1 MLKINNNYLKLENN
15 YLFAKISE
23 EKNKYIQ
30 KSDVSLIDLSIGD
43 VTLPL
48 VNKASEGIIKANNL
62 LSNINTFVGYPP
74 SSGHKFLKEQII
86 KNDYLNVKAKISK
99 EEIFISDSSK
109 SDISN
114 ILDIFSDKLNVAIQ
128 NPVYPVYLDSN
139 IMRGNNILYYSSI
152 DSLIYEIENND
163 DFIIDILYICS
174 PSNPTGEVVTKKQ
187 LEKIISLALKY
198 QFIIF
203 FDAAYEAFIQEN
215 NIPHSIYEIKNAK
228 RVAIEFKS
236 YSKTAGFT
244 PIRLSY
250 TIVPKEIKI
259 NKDITVNSLFKRLKD
274 TKYNGPSFLSE
285 YAIYNVYTSSAINEL
300 KENINYYTENTKI
313 LFDFFKSKHL
323 ILDENLCV
331 NSPYV
336 WIKTPNNMSS
346 WDYFYYLLDNFMILG
361 TPGIGFGKNGENHFR
376 FTGFGKRED
385 ILNAIDRLK

>member
-1 MLKINNNYLKLENN
+1 MLKINNNYLKLESN

-74 SSGHKFLKEQII
+74 SSGHEFLKEQII

-163 DFIIDILYICS
+163 DFIIDIVYICS
-174 PSNPTGEVVTKKQ
+174 PNNPTGEVVTKKQ
-187 LEKIISLALKY
+187 LEKLISLALKY
-198 QFIIF
+198 EFIIF
-203 FDAAYEAFIQEN
+203 FDAAYEAFIQEK

-285 YAIYNVYTSSAINEL
+285 YAIYNVYKSSAINEL

>member
-30 KSDVSLIDLSIGD
+30 KSDISLIDLSIGD

-48 VNKASEGIIKANNL
+48 VDKACEGIMKANSL

-74 SSGHKFLKEQII
+74 SSGHEFLKEQII
-86 KNDYLNVKAKISK
+86 KNDYLNVKTKISK

-114 ILDIFSDKLNVAIQ
+114 ILDVFSDKLNVAIQ

-163 DFIIDILYICS
+163 DFIIDIVYICS
-174 PSNPTGEVVTKKQ
+174 PNNPTGEVATKKQ
-187 LEKIISLALKY
+187 LEKLISLALKY
-198 QFIIF
+198 EFIIF
-203 FDAAYEAFIQEN
+203 FDAAYEAFIQEKN
-215 NIPHSIYEIKNAK
+215 TPHSIYEIKNAK

-285 YAIYNVYTSSAINEL
+285 YAIYNVYSSNAINEL
-300 KENINYYTENTKI
+300 KENINYYLENTKI

-323 ILDENLCV
+323 ISDENLCV

-361 TPGIGFGKNGENHFR
+361 TPGSGFGKNGENHFR

>member
-1 MLKINNNYLKLENN
+1 MLKINNNYLKLESN

-74 SSGHKFLKEQII
+74 SSGHEFLKEQII

-163 DFIIDILYICS
+163 DFIIDIVYICS
-174 PSNPTGEVVTKKQ
+174 PNNPTGEVVTKKQ
-187 LEKIISLALKY
+187 LEKLISLALKY
-198 QFIIF
+198 EFIIF
-203 FDAAYEAFIQEN
+203 FDAAYEAFIQEK

>member
-74 SSGHKFLKEQII
+74 SSGHEFLKEQII

-323 ILDENLCV
+323 ILAENLCV

>member
-30 KSDVSLIDLSIGD
+30 KSDISLIDLSIGD

-48 VNKASEGIIKANNL
+48 VDKACEGIMKANNL

-74 SSGHKFLKEQII
+74 SSGHDFLKEQII
-86 KNDYLNVKAKISK
+86 KNDYLNVKTKISK

-114 ILDIFSDKLNVAIQ
+114 ILDVFSDKLNVAIQ

-163 DFIIDILYICS
+163 DFIIDIVYICS
-174 PSNPTGEVVTKKQ
+174 PNNPTGEVATKKQ
-187 LEKIISLALKY
+187 LEKLISLALKY
-198 QFIIF
+198 EFIIF
-203 FDAAYEAFIQEN
+203 FDAAYEAFIQEKN
-215 NIPHSIYEIKNAK
+215 TPHSIYEIKNAK

-285 YAIYNVYTSSAINEL
+285 YAIYNVYSSNAINEL
-300 KENINYYTENTKI
+300 KENINYYLENTKI

-323 ILDENLCV
+323 ISDENLCV

-361 TPGIGFGKNGENHFR
+361 TPGSGFGKNGENHFR